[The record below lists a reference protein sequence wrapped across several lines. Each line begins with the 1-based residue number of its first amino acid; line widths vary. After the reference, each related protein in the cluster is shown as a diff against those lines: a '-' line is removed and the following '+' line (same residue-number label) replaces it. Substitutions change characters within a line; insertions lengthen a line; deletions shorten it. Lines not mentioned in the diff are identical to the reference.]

1 MDIPYPVPCP
11 LLGAREID
19 IGTCF
24 DIHMVVEGT
33 APKYTAPKEIYNHE
47 DYVEICQNCPFHR
60 DD

>member
-1 MDIPYPVPCP
+1 MDIQYPVPCP

-33 APKYTAPKEIYNHE
+33 TPKYTAPKEIYNHK
-47 DYVEICQNCPFHR
+47 DYVEICLNCPFHR